1 MCAPGCLET
10 VHKRLSR
17 RSFFAGAGAT
27 AAAGALAVAY
37 PPKPAAAQPRSFER
51 VVDMTHTL
59 SPEFPTY
66 FNKPGIEMEAMARI
80 EESGFNMYR
89 WSVIEHAGTHLDAP
103 IHFSRGDQRTAE
115 QVPAEQ
121 LVAPLCVIDIK
132 ARAAEDPDAR
142 LTPDD
147 LKAWEAQY
155 GPIPDGAAVAMNSGW
170 DQHAQSDKFAGR
182 DEDGTMHFPGVHA
195 EATAYLLEETGA
207 QGLIVDTLSLDFG
220 PSTSFDTHYAWLPT
234 NRWGLECIKNLD
246 QVPAS
251 GATVVIGAPKV
262 KDASG
267 GPTRV
272 FALV

>member
-10 VHKRLSR
+10 VHNRLTR
-17 RSFFAGAGAT
+17 RNFFKGAGAT
-27 AAAGALAVAY
+27 AAAGALAAAY
-37 PPKPAAAQPRSFER
+37 TPKPASAEPRSFTR

-59 SPEFPTY
+59 HPDFPTY
-66 FNKPGIEMEAMARI
+66 FNKPGISMEPMARI
-80 EESGFNMYR
+80 DESGFNMFR

-103 IHFSRGDQRTAE
+103 IHFSREDQHTAE

-132 ARAAEDPDAR
+132 ERAAENPDAR
-142 LTPDD
+142 MTPDD
-147 LKAWEAQY
+147 IKAWESKH

-170 DQHAQSDKFAGR
+170 DKHAESPKFAGR
-182 DEDGTMHFPGVHA
+182 DDDGTMHFPGVHG
-195 EATAYLLEETGA
+195 EATQYLLEETGA
-207 QGLIVDTLSLDFG
+207 QGLIVDTLSLDYG
-220 PSTSFDTHYAWLPT
+220 PSTQFDTHYAWLPT

-246 QVPAS
+246 VVPEA

-267 GPTRV
+267 GLTRV
-272 FALV
+272 MALV